1 MYAVLT
7 VDQRHSRRG
16 PDLVPVAIE
25 ALAAHKPVLDFER
38 TAGDEIQGVL
48 NDAAATVG
56 CIETL
61 LRAGAWHVGLGVG
74 AIEEPLPDH
83 ARAGHGPAY
92 LNARDAVTRAKSG
105 APYLSVVGAD
115 DYHAEQL
122 ETVLWLWAG
131 VLGRRTPR
139 GWEVADLVTDG
150 LTYDQAARRLG
161 ISQSAVS
168 QRAQAAGLVEGR
180 RAAALAAALLDRLLT
195 TREDA

>member
-25 ALAAHKPVLDFER
+25 ALGAHKPVLDFER
-38 TAGDEIQGVL
+38 TAGDEFQGVL
-48 NDAAATVG
+48 SDAAATVG

-61 LRAGAWHVGLGVG
+61 LRTGSWYVGLGVG
-74 AIEEPLPDH
+74 TIEEPLPEH
-83 ARAGHGPAY
+83 ARAGRGAAY

-105 APYLSVVGAD
+105 SPYLSVVGTD

-131 VLGRRTPR
+131 VLDRRTPR

-150 LTYDQAARRLG
+150 LTYEQTARRLG

-168 QRAQAAGLVEGR
+168 QRAQAAGLVEAR
-180 RAAALAAALLDRLLT
+180 RAAALATALLDRLLT